1 MIPAGRLRKSGWLL
15 GFLCF
20 ATGLIGAC
28 SSGDPSPE
36 AISQKYCTQSELM
49 TSQQLSFHLHSHT
62 DIVEDNR
69 PVFLSGNFN
78 DWNPAD
84 ERFRLNS
91 DANDP
96 HHFFFTFED
105 ISALPDT
112 VEYKFT
118 RGGWENGELD
128 RFGNEIQNH
137 TISKYSG
144 CVDDAVPHWKQDGIT
159 FQEKYRPIVNV
170 INEHFEIPQLIKT
183 RRIAALLPHDYY
195 ESDAR
200 YPVLY
205 LQDGQNLFDDHAPFG
220 SWELDKRLAF
230 MAEHGLGKFIVIAID
245 HAEEERIAEFTPS
258 LPTSRLGSGDGKKYA
273 RFLAETLKP
282 YIDGHFRTR
291 PEREFTGIGGSS
303 MGGLISIYAAKQHP
317 QTYSRLL
324 LFSPSFWVTP
334 RLPAR
339 FVEEATEFSG
349 KIYTY
354 GGGDET
360 EMLVGRL
367 TEFHEK
373 LILASGQ
380 RALESRLSINPV
392 GKHTEA
398 EWSREFPMAANW
410 LFGSAQE

>member
-1 MIPAGRLRKSGWLL
+1 MYKQYIS
-15 GFLCF
+15 F
-20 ATGLIGAC
+20 ALFVFIAAFPVIISCNQDRPGQQTGSTNYC
-28 SSGDPSPE
+28 S
-36 AISQKYCTQSELM
+36 TSESINNM
-49 TSQQLSFHLHSHT
+49 QLTVHLHSISDRNT
-62 DIVEDNR
+62 DER
-69 PVFLSGNFN
+69 PVYLSGNFN

-84 ERFRLNS
+84 EQYRM
-91 DANDP
+91 DADEDDL
-96 HHFFFTFED
+96 HHYSLSFNELEE
-105 ISALPDT
+105 LPDT
-112 VEYKFT
+112 LEYKFT
-118 RGGWENGELD
+118 RGGWENAELD
-128 RFGNEIQNH
+128 NYGNEIMNH

-144 CVDDAVPHWKQDGIT
+144 CVSDTVPHWKQDGIA
-159 FQEKYRPIVNV
+159 FNESYRPVINI
-170 INEHFEIPQLIKT
+170 INEHFRIPQLIKT

-195 ESDAR
+195 HTNER

-220 SWELDKRLAF
+220 SWELDTRLAF

-245 HAEEERIAEFTPS
+245 HAEEERLAEFTPS

-282 YIDGHFRTR
+282 YIDTHFRTR

-317 QTYSRLL
+317 EIYSRLL

-334 RLPAR
+334 RLPNR
-339 FVEEATEFSG
+339 FVDEATSFSG

-360 EMLVGRL
+360 EQLVGRL

-373 LILASGQ
+373 LIKASQ
-380 RALESRLSINPV
+380 TQALESRLSINPL
-392 GKHTEA
+392 GKHTES
-398 EWSREFPMAANW
+398 EWSREFPVAASW
-410 LFGSAQE
+410 LFGQNETP

>member
-1 MIPAGRLRKSGWLL
+1 MSTLRPGGVAIFVLIAAALYLTFQQGFPRTAGH
-15 GFLCF
+15 F
-20 ATGLIGAC
+20 
-28 SSGDPSPE
+28 PE
-36 AISQKYCTQSELM
+36 YCTPSDLM
-49 TSQQLSFHLHSHT
+49 TSQQLRFNLHSHQSSA
-62 DIVEDNR
+62 EDSR
-69 PVFLSGNFN
+69 PVYLAGNFN
-78 DWNPAD
+78 NWDPAD
-84 ERFRLNS
+84 EAFRLRSKEEN
-91 DANDP
+91 P
-96 HHFFFTFED
+96 HHFSITLDD
-105 ISALPDT
+105 ISSLPDT
-112 VEYKFT
+112 LEYKFT
-118 RGGWENGELD
+118 RGGWENAELD
-128 RFGNEIQNH
+128 QFGNEILNH
-137 TISKYSG
+137 VISKHSG
-144 CVDDAVPHWKQDGIT
+144 CVDDAVPHWKHDGIA
-159 FQEKYRPIVNV
+159 FDEAYRPIVN
-170 INEHFEIPQLIKT
+170 IISEHFELPQLIKT

-195 ESDAR
+195 ESDTR

-205 LQDGQNLFDDHAPFG
+205 LQDGQNLFDDYAPFG

-245 HAEEERIAEFTPS
+245 HAEEERIAEFTPT

-282 YIDGHFRTR
+282 YIDEHFRTR

-317 QTYSRLL
+317 EVYSCLL

-334 RLPAR
+334 RLPVR
-339 FVEEATEFSG
+339 FVEEATQFSG

-373 LILASGQ
+373 LIQAAGH
-380 RALESRLSINPV
+380 RELESRLSINPV

-398 EWSREFPMAANW
+398 EWSREFPIAANW
-410 LFGSAQE
+410 LFGDTKE

>member
-1 MIPAGRLRKSGWLL
+1 MYVRCRAIV
-15 GFLCF
+15 
-20 ATGLIGAC
+20 LIIAFVVIQALTSCNHDTPRSQANSSNYC
-28 SSGDPSPE
+28 S
-36 AISQKYCTQSELM
+36 TSESKNNM
-49 TSQQLSFHLHSHT
+49 QLTLHLHSSSDRNT
-62 DIVEDNR
+62 DAR
-69 PVFLSGNFN
+69 PVYISGNFN

-84 ERFRLNS
+84 ERYRMGADEEN
-91 DANDP
+91 A
-96 HHFFFTFED
+96 HHYSLSFTDLEV
-105 ISALPDT
+105 LPDT
-112 VEYKFT
+112 LEYKFT
-118 RGGWENGELD
+118 RGGWENAELD
-128 RFGNEIQNH
+128 TYGNEIMNH

-144 CVDDAVPHWKQDGIT
+144 CVSDTVPHWKQNGIS
-159 FQEKYRPIVNV
+159 FSESYRPVINI
-170 INEHFEIPQLIKT
+170 INEHFKIPQLIKT

-195 ESDAR
+195 HTNQR

-245 HAEEERIAEFTPS
+245 HAEEERLAEFTPS
-258 LPTSRLGSGDGKKYA
+258 LPTSRLGSGNGKKYA

-282 YIDGHFRTR
+282 YIDTHFRTR

-317 QTYSRLL
+317 EMYSRLL

-334 RLPAR
+334 RLPIR
-339 FVEEATEFSG
+339 FVDEATSFSG

-360 EMLVGRL
+360 EQLVGRL

-373 LILASGQ
+373 LIKASQ
-380 RALESRLSINPV
+380 TRKLESRLSINPV
-392 GKHTEA
+392 GKHTES
-398 EWSREFPMAANW
+398 EWSREFPLAASW
-410 LFGSAQE
+410 LFGEGETP